1 MSKIRFAV
9 VGLGR
14 MGRGQINEILKNAPS
29 RYELAAVCDI
39 SADRLEGLPAEW
51 GKEYKKYTAV
61 DDLLKDANVDLV
73 SLATRHLDHVPMA
86 LKVLDA
92 GKCCMVEKPVAPN
105 VVEMEKLRQAALK
118 HPGKLFIR
126 HNRRFE
132 PAFVKAK
139 ELIGRGVLGTVHYI
153 RLCRAVGY
161 CRRNDWM
168 TAPEQFGGLLTNW
181 GPHLIDQALRL
192 LDAPVTEVWADLRRA
207 ISIGA
212 GDDMSRIM
220 LRGANNRLAEIELSG
235 VCTTQGR
242 ELEIIGS
249 RGTLYYESGA
259 KTIHVRMVDPAIEF
273 QDLKPHCGNPPLKY
287 GNFEETLSF
296 VDADY
301 ELPKVATSDVWKHCA
316 AAVLD
321 GVPYPVTVDE
331 AAEVVRIT
339 EEVIRKS
346 GFAPLQK
353 FCTAAK

>member
-1 MSKIRFAV
+1 MDKIRFAV

-14 MGRGQINEILKNAPS
+14 MGRGQIREILKNAPA

-39 SADRLEGLPAEW
+39 TAERMEGLPAEW
-51 GKEYKKYTAV
+51 GNEYRKYTSV
-61 DDLLKDANVDLV
+61 DELLKDGSVDLV

-92 GKCCMVEKPVAPN
+92 GKACMVEKPVAPN
-105 VVEMEKLRQAALK
+105 VAEMEKLRQAAHK
-118 HPGKLFIR
+118 HPGKLFLR

-132 PAFVKAK
+132 PAFVKAR
-139 ELIGRGVLGTVHYI
+139 ELIGRGVLGDVQYI

-168 TAPEQFGGLLTNW
+168 TSPEQFGGLLTNW

-192 LDAPVTEVWADLRRA
+192 IDAPVTEVWADMRRV

-249 RGTLYYESGA
+249 RGTLYYEGGA
-259 KTIHVRMVDPAIEF
+259 KTVHVRMVDPAIEF
-273 QDLKPHCGNPPLKY
+273 QDLKPHCDNPPLKY

-301 ELPKVATSDVWKHCA
+301 ELPGTALSDVWKHCA
-316 AAVLD
+316 AAILD
-321 GVPYPVTVDE
+321 GVPYPIAFDE
-331 AAEVVRIT
+331 AMEVVRIT

-353 FCTAAK
+353 FCAAK

>member
-1 MSKIRFAV
+1 MDKIRFAV

-14 MGRGQINEILKNAPS
+14 MGRGQINEIFKYALS

-39 SADRLEGLPAEW
+39 CADRLENLPAAW
-51 GKEYKKYTAV
+51 GGEYRKYTSL
-61 DDLLKDANVDLV
+61 DELLKDDSVELV

-92 GKCCMVEKPVAPN
+92 GKACMVEKPAAPN
-105 VVEMEKLRQAALK
+105 AAEMEKLRQAGLK
-118 HPGKLFIR
+118 HPGKLFIH

-139 ELIGRGVLGTVHYI
+139 ELVERGVLGTVQYI

-168 TAPEQFGGLLTNW
+168 TSPEEFGGLFTNW

-192 LDAPVTEVWADLRRA
+192 LAAPVTEIWADLRRA

-212 GDDMSRIM
+212 GDDMSRVM
-220 LRGANNRLAEIELSG
+220 LRGANGRLAEIELTG
-235 VCTTQGR
+235 VCTTQER

-273 QDLKPHCGNPPLKY
+273 RELAPHRDNPPLQY

-301 ELPKVATSDVWKHCA
+301 ELPKTALSDAWKHCA
-316 AAVLD
+316 ATMRD
-321 GVPYPVTVDE
+321 GVPYPIAIDE
-331 AAEVVRIT
+331 ALEVVRIT
-339 EEVIRKS
+339 EEAIRRS

-353 FCTAAK
+353 FCTQK

>member
-9 VGLGR
+9 VGIGR
-14 MGRGQINEILKNAPS
+14 MGRGQIREILKNVPG
-29 RYELAAVCDI
+29 RYELAAVCDRC
-39 SADRLEGLPAEW
+39 ADRMEGLPAEW
-51 GKEYKKYTAV
+51 GKEYRKYTSL
-61 DDLLKDANVDLV
+61 DELLKDGSVDLV

-86 LKVLDA
+86 IRVLDA
-92 GKCCMVEKPVAPN
+92 GKACMVEKPAATGVA
-105 VVEMEKLRQAALK
+105 EMENLRRAGEK

-139 ELIGRGVLGTVHYI
+139 ELVDRGVLGAVHYI

-168 TAPEQFGGLLTNW
+168 TSPEEFGGLFTNW
-181 GPHLIDQALRL
+181 GPHLIDQALQL
-192 LDAPVTEVWADLRRA
+192 IGSSVTEVWADLRRA
-207 ISIGA
+207 ISIGES
-212 GDDMSRIM
+212 DDMSRVM

-249 RGTLYYESGA
+249 RGTLYYEGGA
-259 KTIHVRMVDPAIEF
+259 KTVHVRMVDPAIEF
-273 QDLKPHCGNPPLKY
+273 QELAPHRDNPPLQY

-296 VDADY
+296 VDADC
-301 ELPKVATSDVWKHCA
+301 ELPKTALSDVWKHCA
-316 AAVLD
+316 ATLLD
-321 GVPYPVTVDE
+321 GVPYPISFDE

-346 GFAPLQK
+346 GFAPLRK
-353 FCTAAK
+353 FC

>member
-1 MSKIRFAV
+1 MDKKIRFAV

-14 MGRGQINEILKNAPS
+14 MGRGQINEILKTAPE
-29 RYELAAVCDI
+29 RYELAAVCDVTP
-39 SADRLEGLPAEW
+39 DRLEALPAAW
-51 GKEYKKYTAV
+51 GTGYRKYASLDEV
-61 DDLLKDANVDLV
+61 LEDDSVDLV

-86 LKVLDA
+86 LKVLNA
-92 GKCCMVEKPVAPN
+92 GKACMVEKPVAPN
-105 VVEMEKLRQAALK
+105 VAEMEKLRRAALE
-118 HPGKLFIR
+118 HPGKLFIH

-132 PAFVKAK
+132 PAFVKAR
-139 ELIGRGVLGTVHYI
+139 ELVGRGVLGTVHYI

-168 TAPEQFGGLLTNW
+168 TTPEEFGGLLTNW

-192 LDAPVTEVWADLRRA
+192 LDSPVTEVWADMRRA

-220 LRGANNRLAEIELSG
+220 LRGANGRLAEIELSG

-242 ELEIIGS
+242 ELEIIGT

-259 KTIHVRMVDPAIEF
+259 KTLHVRMVDPSIVF
-273 QDLKPHCGNPPLKY
+273 RDLEAHSDNPPLIY
-287 GNFEETLSF
+287 GNPEETLSF

-301 ELPKVATSDVWKHCA
+301 ELPAASTADAWKHCA
-316 AAVLD
+316 AALLD
-321 GVPYPVTVDE
+321 QVPYPIAFDE
-331 AAEVVRIT
+331 AMEVVRVT

-353 FCTAAK
+353 FCTK